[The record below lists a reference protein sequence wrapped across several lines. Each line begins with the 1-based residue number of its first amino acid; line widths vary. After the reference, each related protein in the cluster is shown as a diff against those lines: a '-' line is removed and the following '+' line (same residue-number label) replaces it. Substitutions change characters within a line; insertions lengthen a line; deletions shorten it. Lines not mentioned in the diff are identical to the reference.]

1 MVIESTISPSQSS
14 HGGHLYYIYQV
25 PRENYHNS
33 GLVVTRYLHSDFGKK
48 TSKTGAKILNYFF
61 LFTAP
66 KQAGKIHS
74 GLAVIFPEK
83 PMK

>member
-33 GLVVTRYLHSDFGKK
+33 GLVVTRYLHSDFEKNNQK
-48 TSKTGAKILNYFF
+48 LAPKFNLFLFF
-61 LFTAP
+61 FTAP
-66 KQAGKIHS
+66 NQVGKIHS